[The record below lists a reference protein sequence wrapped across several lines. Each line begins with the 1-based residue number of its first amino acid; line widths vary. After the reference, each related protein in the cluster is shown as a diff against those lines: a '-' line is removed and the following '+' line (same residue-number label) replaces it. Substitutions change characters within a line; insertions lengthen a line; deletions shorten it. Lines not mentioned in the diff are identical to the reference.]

1 MRTVLH
7 ILTRSPDPLADDII
21 LAQREL
27 GELRVQ
33 IVDLTKGDPDYDELL
48 DGIFSADSVEV
59 W

>member
-1 MRTVLH
+1 MRTILH
-7 ILTRSPDPLADDII
+7 ILTRSPDLLAADII
-21 LAQREL
+21 SAQREL

-33 IVDLTKGDPDYDELL
+33 VVDLTRGDPNYDELL

>member
-7 ILTRSPDPLADDII
+7 ILTHSPDPLSDDII
-21 LAQREL
+21 SAQREL
-27 GELRVQ
+27 GELRVEV
-33 IVDLTKGDPDYDELL
+33 VDLSKGDPDYDELL